1 MYFKNEKIYLEI
13 AKDLLQRKLYRS
25 EYHYQK
31 IRTEK
36 SNLSTQLK
44 KQEDKKTNK

>member
-1 MYFKNEKIYLEI
+1 M
-13 AKDLLQRKLYRS
+13 KLYRS
-25 EYHYQK
+25 EYHHYQK

-36 SNLSTQLK
+36 SNLSTYLK